1 MTREYEFLL
10 LPVVANR
17 VIMAAFPAQPN
28 HAARMILLEFSRRL
42 NEQLAIAKAQELR
55 FAGWIET
62 TGDARFQHRTS
73 LTWLAF
79 QDCMLIGT
87 G

>member
-1 MTREYEFLL
+1 MTRQHEFPL
-10 LPVVANR
+10 LPVVTKR
-17 VIMAAFPAQPN
+17 VIVTTLRAEPH
-28 HAARMILLEFSRRL
+28 HAPRVILLEFSRRL